1 MMDEKR
7 LEQKYRELKHQA
19 APDLW
24 ARIEGNLK
32 DHPERA
38 GKAQHAETIR
48 EFPQRKRGKT
58 PVYGMAAA
66 AAAILV
72 LVAAVPQL
80 DRIGGGKSA
89 APMMNQAAADSD
101 MEAAPMDMAPEN
113 TAQGDAAIP
122 ETQEMAL
129 SSEVTAAENSAENS
143 AGNSAGKAKAAGAAK
158 DLPDGVLSY
167 GQLQLTSW
175 QPLQVPEQAVT
186 VPEDSQYFSEGILG
200 DTELLCGATVISAE
214 LETDHSGKAVKVVY
228 ELELD
233 QVYYAEDY
241 TAGMDRF
248 TVKSPIIKTDGDE
261 AYVLYQLLPE
271 GTYLLPLK
279 KQDGDWELLYPFAPQ
294 IQVTGEGAYLFHSGY
309 VSLVTE
315 DTSVV
320 IGSQEGAND
329 YYYDRM
335 LLREDDNFLSDFVSL
350 VEHQAQG
357 RKKE

>member
-7 LEQKYRELKHQA
+7 LKQEYTELKRQA
-19 APDLW
+19 APNLW

-32 DHPERA
+32 DHPERVSTD
-38 GKAQHAETIR
+38 KEAEVIR
-48 EFPQRKRGKT
+48 RLPDKKRRKT
-58 PVYGMAAA
+58 PFYGMAAA

-72 LVAAVPQL
+72 LAVTVPQL
-80 DRIGGGKSA
+80 DRMGSSKSA
-89 APMMNQAAADSD
+89 APAGLLPT
-101 MEAAPMDMAPEN
+101 EAAPVIHEMEIMREAPDQLRK
-113 TAQGDAAIP
+113 TA
-122 ETQEMAL
+122 
-129 SSEVTAAENSAENS
+129 
-143 AGNSAGKAKAAGAAK
+143 
-158 DLPDGVLSY
+158 
-167 GQLQLTSW
+167 W

-200 DTELLCGATVISAE
+200 DTELLCAATVISAE

-228 ELELD
+228 ELAVD

-241 TAGMDRF
+241 TTGMDMI

-271 GTYLLPLK
+271 STYLLPLK

-294 IQVTGEGAYLFHSGY
+294 IQVTGDGAYLFHSGY
-309 VSLVTE
+309 ASLVTE

-320 IGSQEGAND
+320 IGIQEGEND

-350 VEHQAQG
+350 VEHQTQG
-357 RKKE
+357 RKKK

>member
-7 LEQKYRELKHQA
+7 LEQEYRELKHQA

-32 DHPERA
+32 DHPERV
-38 GKAQHAETIR
+38 GENREAEVIQKIP
-48 EFPQRKRGKT
+48 EKKERKM

-72 LVAAVPQL
+72 LVAAVPQMN
-80 DRIGGGKSA
+80 RIGSSKSA
-89 APMMNQAAADSD
+89 APMMNQATEDRD
-101 MEAAPMDMAPEN
+101 MEAAPMESAM
-113 TAQGDAAIP
+113 P
-122 ETQEMAL
+122 ETQAMAL
-129 SSEVTAAENSAENS
+129 APE
-143 AGNSAGKAKAAGAAK
+143 AAGETEF
-158 DLPDGVLSY
+158 LPDGVLRY
-167 GQLQLTSW
+167 DQLQMTAW
-175 QPLQVPEQAVT
+175 KPLQVPEQAVT

-214 LETDHSGKAVKVVY
+214 LETDDSGSAVKVVY
-228 ELELD
+228 KLELD

-241 TAGMDRF
+241 TAGMDLI
-248 TVKSPIIKTDGDE
+248 TVKSPIIRTDGDE

-294 IQVTGEGAYLFHSGY
+294 IQVTGDGAYLFHSGY
-309 VSLVTE
+309 ASLVTE

-320 IGSQEGAND
+320 IGSQEGEND

-350 VEHQAQG
+350 VEHQTQG